1 MTKAMVAFL
10 AGIEEKI
17 RSLPLLIRTLP
28 RRRFFEADCDQIKH
42 CSRDGM

>member
-17 RSLPLLIRTLP
+17 RVAAIDDSHLAAQTIL
-28 RRRFFEADCDQIKH
+28 
-42 CSRDGM
+42 